1 MAETA
6 TPPGTQNCSELI
18 SRTMFHHE
26 LHSELHFISRC
37 SSSLCS
43 GYGIAESLLRGITN
57 TIYLVMFV
65 AYSVPS
71 SSIIE
76 LFKIMQII

>member
-18 SRTMFHHE
+18 SRTTFQHE
-26 LHSELHFISRC
+26 PHSELYFISRC
-37 SSSLCS
+37 SSCLGS

-57 TIYLVMFV
+57 NIYLVMFV

-71 SSIIE
+71 SSIEE
-76 LFKIMQII
+76 LFEIMQII